1 MIDAGV
7 ELVFFTGR
15 LARREEVVL
24 VRVLIRRRSVWRWEE
39 FQKITRDG
47 IEALSR
53 NTVTGEGSRA
63 YTAPGVSQA
72 DSQNAV
78 SGSYS
83 VMSWPL
89 PFLRS
94 ENPLLPRFSGNA
106 ALRVQALLVRVL
118 CSAKKK
124 NVRFLPS

>member
-1 MIDAGV
+1 MIDAEV

-63 YTAPGVSQA
+63 YTARRIASRFAERRQRIVQRDELAASVPQIGESPASTLQWERCPA
-72 DSQNAV
+72 R
-78 SGSYS
+78 SG
-83 VMSWPL
+83 
-89 PFLRS
+89 
-94 ENPLLPRFSGNA
+94 A
-106 ALRVQALLVRVL
+106 LVRVL